1 MKAKTLRKFI
11 KWSVPLLLIV
21 PLVSLKLVLSVG
33 RVLQQFNEIPEA
45 ALVSQVHAADRVAQ
59 PKQPLS
65 QASLDPPGETQPAPA
80 ATQRHTASIPDVM
93 AHIQQRELELK
104 RKEELLQ
111 QREEYLKGMQQDVER
126 QLKELIDVQ
135 KEIQAYRTEK
145 EENRSAQIRS
155 LSKIYGTMKPKEAAK
170 LLENLEDQLV
180 VSIISSMNAT
190 EAANILANMDIKK
203 AAKISQSLS
212 QSR

>member
-1 MKAKTLRKFI
+1 MKAKTLGKFI

-21 PLVSLKLVLSVG
+21 PLVSLKLALSVG

-45 ALVSQVHAADRVAQ
+45 ALVSQVHAADRAAQ

-65 QASLDPPGETQPAPA
+65 PAPLDPPGETQPAPA
-80 ATQRHTASIPDVM
+80 ATQPYTASIPDVM

-104 RKEELLQ
+104 QKEKLLQ
-111 QREEYLKGMQQDVER
+111 EREEYLKRMQEDVER